1 MEMETNML
9 VMKVALSTSVV
20 LAALIIVENAYARPL
35 RYWAVP
41 VDYSVTDP
49 RYQRN
54 VIVERIGR
62 DTKSDIR
69 YLINAAVDELCSS
82 SACCQGKSE

>member
-1 MEMETNML
+1 MLCFNGDLYMEMEKEMNML
-9 VMKVALSTSVV
+9 VMKVGLSTSVV
-20 LAALIIVENAYARPL
+20 LAALITVENAYARPL
-35 RYWAVP
+35 RYRAVA

-54 VIVERIGR
+54 VIVEVIGR

-69 YLINAAVDELCSS
+69 YHH
-82 SACCQGKSE
+82 